1 MNKRNWLIFEDT
13 RQTPEARAAFDRAVA
28 QVNDGTAQ
36 VRKLSG
42 ESIRGFVVDGQK
54 ILGQAVLEYVLEG
67 LSSASRDVSPAGTPV
82 PPCGAP
88 AAPFDAE
95 SARAFAERMRLLL
108 GWHDIDYL
116 LHRWVDRRLRD
127 PHFVNK
133 GNDWREQWVLKEGAD
148 PAVVSDGLFRFACY
162 VAICDLKF
170 GPSYASVSAE
180 RIFNQV
186 TQLGSDLP
194 ARLKR
199 DGTGELPGELAA
211 FRGAGM
217 SAKANDALAVI
228 RITVQEESEA
238 AYAQALGYLDRLL
251 STTDF
256 PRSYAIEFRGPT
268 KTYLPIK
275 GLPKKGVHQLFA
287 CAAAYP
293 ALHPAIEAYARR
305 AMREY
310 EWYTNLDA
318 EDCAMPGSFA
328 VFALGC
334 ASAAHAPLVL
344 DYLALADGEHQSMHG
359 RYVEGYLDAHGFTRE
374 AIAYLLACAGNI
386 QHLRHRKTYAERI
399 ANADSLGWLLEA
411 RRRVAGDAP
420 SSIAALRANLLGERV
435 DEAAFRAARH
445 AIWGEQADK
454 DRGGQVIR
462 KAPEALRALYTEIF
476 ADEPG
481 R

>member
-1 MNKRNWLIFEDT
+1 M
-13 RQTPEARAAFDRAVA
+13 
-28 QVNDGTAQ
+28 
-36 VRKLSG
+36 
-42 ESIRGFVVDGQK
+42 
-54 ILGQAVLEYVLEG
+54 
-67 LSSASRDVSPAGTPV
+67 
-82 PPCGAP
+82 
-88 AAPFDAE
+88 
-95 SARAFAERMRLLL
+95 
-108 GWHDIDYL
+108 
-116 LHRWVDRRLRD
+116 
-127 PHFVNK
+127 
-133 GNDWREQWVLKEGAD
+133 
-148 PAVVSDGLFRFACY
+148 VSDGLFRFACY

-186 TQLGSDLP
+186 TQLGGDLP

-199 DGTGELPGELAA
+199 DGTGSWELAA

-228 RITVQEESEA
+228 RITVQESEA
-238 AYAQALGYLDRLL
+238 AYAQRSATWTACCRPRTSRAPMPSSSVGRPRPYPSGFCQRRACTSCSPARRL
-251 STTDF
+251 SGAA
-256 PRSYAIEFRGPT
+256 PGHRG
-268 KTYLPIK
+268 L
-275 GLPKKGVHQLFA
+275 
-287 CAAAYP
+287 CAA
-293 ALHPAIEAYARR
+293 

-334 ASAAHAPLVL
+334 ASAARPLVL
-344 DYLALADGEHQSMHG
+344 DYLAWRTASINPCMPLCRRLSRRPWLHPGGD
-359 RYVEGYLDAHGFTRE
+359 RVP
-374 AIAYLLACAGNI
+374 AG
-386 QHLRHRKTYAERI
+386 LRRQYPASAAPQDLRGAI

-462 KAPEALRALYTEIF
+462 GARGAARHGDI
-476 ADEPG
+476 

>member
-1 MNKRNWLIFEDT
+1 M
-13 RQTPEARAAFDRAVA
+13 
-28 QVNDGTAQ
+28 
-36 VRKLSG
+36 
-42 ESIRGFVVDGQK
+42 
-54 ILGQAVLEYVLEG
+54 
-67 LSSASRDVSPAGTPV
+67 
-82 PPCGAP
+82 
-88 AAPFDAE
+88 
-95 SARAFAERMRLLL
+95 
-108 GWHDIDYL
+108 
-116 LHRWVDRRLRD
+116 
-127 PHFVNK
+127 
-133 GNDWREQWVLKEGAD
+133 
-148 PAVVSDGLFRFACY
+148 VSDGLFRFACY

-186 TQLGSDLP
+186 TQLGGDLP

-199 DGTGELPGELAA
+199 DGTEHLPGELAA

-228 RITVQEESEA
+228 RITVRKKRGRLCA
-238 AYAQALGYLDRLL
+238 GARLPGPPAVDHGLPAL
-251 STTDF
+251 
-256 PRSYAIEFRGPT
+256 YAIEFRGPT
-268 KTYLPIK
+268 RHTYPSR
-275 GLPKKGVHQLFA
+275 FA
-287 CAAAYP
+287 KEGRAPAVRLRGGYP
-293 ALHPAIEAYARR
+293 ALHPAIEAYARQ

-411 RRRVAGDAP
+411 RRRVAGDA
-420 SSIAALRANLLGERV
+420 LLDRG
-435 DEAAFRAARH
+435 AARESLGR
-445 AIWGEQADK
+445 ARR
-454 DRGGQVIR
+454 RGGI
-462 KAPEALRALYTEIF
+462 
-476 ADEPG
+476 PG
-481 R
+481 RAPCDLGRAGGQGSRRPGDPQGAGRCAPCTRRYSLMSRGGSRTLEMADPAGRYGGLPDVGRFVSKKRRER

>member
-1 MNKRNWLIFEDT
+1 M
-13 RQTPEARAAFDRAVA
+13 
-28 QVNDGTAQ
+28 
-36 VRKLSG
+36 
-42 ESIRGFVVDGQK
+42 
-54 ILGQAVLEYVLEG
+54 
-67 LSSASRDVSPAGTPV
+67 
-82 PPCGAP
+82 
-88 AAPFDAE
+88 
-95 SARAFAERMRLLL
+95 
-108 GWHDIDYL
+108 
-116 LHRWVDRRLRD
+116 
-127 PHFVNK
+127 
-133 GNDWREQWVLKEGAD
+133 
-148 PAVVSDGLFRFACY
+148 
-162 VAICDLKF
+162 
-170 GPSYASVSAE
+170 
-180 RIFNQV
+180 
-186 TQLGSDLP
+186 
-194 ARLKR
+194 
-199 DGTGELPGELAA
+199 
-211 FRGAGM
+211 
-217 SAKANDALAVI
+217 
-228 RITVQEESEA
+228 
-238 AYAQALGYLDRLL
+238 
-251 STTDF
+251 
-256 PRSYAIEFRGPT
+256 
-268 KTYLPIK
+268 
-275 GLPKKGVHQLFA
+275 HQLFA

-454 DRGGQVIR
+454 DRGGR
-462 KAPEALRALYTEIF
+462 
-476 ADEPG
+476 
-481 R
+481 

>member
-1 MNKRNWLIFEDT
+1 
-13 RQTPEARAAFDRAVA
+13 
-28 QVNDGTAQ
+28 
-36 VRKLSG
+36 
-42 ESIRGFVVDGQK
+42 
-54 ILGQAVLEYVLEG
+54 
-67 LSSASRDVSPAGTPV
+67 
-82 PPCGAP
+82 
-88 AAPFDAE
+88 
-95 SARAFAERMRLLL
+95 
-108 GWHDIDYL
+108 
-116 LHRWVDRRLRD
+116 
-127 PHFVNK
+127 
-133 GNDWREQWVLKEGAD
+133 
-148 PAVVSDGLFRFACY
+148 
-162 VAICDLKF
+162 
-170 GPSYASVSAE
+170 
-180 RIFNQV
+180 
-186 TQLGSDLP
+186 
-194 ARLKR
+194 
-199 DGTGELPGELAA
+199 
-211 FRGAGM
+211 M

-359 RYVEGYLDAHGFTRE
+359 RYVEGYLDAHGFTGRRSRTCWPAP
-374 AIAYLLACAGNI
+374 AISSICGTARPTRSRSPTRTAWAGC
-386 QHLRHRKTYAERI
+386 
-399 ANADSLGWLLEA
+399 W
-411 RRRVAGDAP
+411 RRAGASRATP